1 MEACGP
7 GLGNTSRRQ
16 NRRDGTRYAPAG
28 INHMLVPLAYS
39 MSYGSAPTADQM
51 QFRFWLF
58 IVLLS
63 LPALAVYA
71 VSKIEGDEFKSSLFT
86 WLLTIPLLLAIIA
99 PTAGP
104 APVWVGSLGVLLLC
118 SSLELFRYGWPG
130 IIKGCIGLPLG
141 VLVLRGAI
149 LSSFADFMMTG
160 DIF

>member
-1 MEACGP
+1 MH
-7 GLGNTSRRQ
+7 L
-16 NRRDGTRYAPAG
+16 
-28 INHMLVPLAYS
+28 LLAYTRD
-39 MSYGSAPTADQM
+39 YGALPSTDEVR
-51 QFRFWLF
+51 FRFLLF

-86 WLLTIPLLLAIIA
+86 WLLTLPLLLAIVT

-104 APVWVGSLGVLLLC
+104 APVWVGSFGVLLLC

-130 IIKGCIGLPLG
+130 IIKGCIGVPLG
-141 VLVLRGAI
+141 VRLLRGAI

>member
-1 MEACGP
+1 MH
-7 GLGNTSRRQ
+7 L
-16 NRRDGTRYAPAG
+16 
-28 INHMLVPLAYS
+28 LLAYTRD
-39 MSYGSAPTADQM
+39 YGALPSTDEVR
-51 QFRFWLF
+51 FRFSLF
-58 IVLLS
+58 IVLLG

-104 APVWVGSLGVLLLC
+104 TPVWVGSCAVLLLC
-118 SSLELFRYGWPG
+118 SSLELFRYGRSG
-130 IIKGCIGLPLG
+130 IIKGCIGATLG